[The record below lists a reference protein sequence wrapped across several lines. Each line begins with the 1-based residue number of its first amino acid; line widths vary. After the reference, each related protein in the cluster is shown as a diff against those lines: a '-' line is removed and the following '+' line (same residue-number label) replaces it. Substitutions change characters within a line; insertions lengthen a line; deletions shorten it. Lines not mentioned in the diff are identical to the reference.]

1 MSTIVFVTWD
11 GGGNVPPAL
20 GIAVEMQRRGH
31 EVRVMGHPTQQSAVG
46 ACGLGF
52 LPFNTAHEFDARANN
67 SPFALLSVFGDRA
80 MGRDVIAELEIRA
93 ADLVVVDCL
102 LWGPMEALATAKI
115 PFAALEHVF
124 DEYFTRKWLRGP
136 MGIAIAIKRFRAKR
150 ILDQAEVR
158 LVASL
163 PQLDPAATKP
173 LPTNVRYTGPVVG
186 GSPANPDTPT
196 VLVSL
201 STVNFPGMAEVM
213 QNVLDAVGTLDVHG
227 IVTTGPALA
236 ASALRPPPNAEL
248 HEFVPHGEVLP
259 QVTLV
264 VGHGGHATTMAALA
278 HDLPLIVLPLHP
290 MLDQAM
296 VGGAVEAAGAGR
308 LLAKKAKPAQ
318 IAEAMK
324 DLLADG
330 PHRSAAAALGLA
342 IRDAKGAETA
352 ADVIES
358 LISGDAKG

>member
-1 MSTIVFVTWD
+1 MSTILFVTWD

-20 GIAVEMQRRGH
+20 GMAAELQRRGH
-31 EVRVMGHPTQQSAVG
+31 EVRVMGHQTQRSAVEG
-46 ACGLGF
+46 SGLGF
-52 LPFNTAHEFDARANN
+52 LPFSTAHAYDSRDDN
-67 SPFALLSVFGDRA
+67 SPFTLLSVFGDRA
-80 MGRDVIAELEIRA
+80 MGRDVLAELERSP

-102 LWGPMEALATAKI
+102 LWGPMEALAAAKI
-115 PFAALEHVF
+115 PYAVLEHLF
-124 DEYFTRKWLRGP
+124 DEYFTRRWLRGP
-136 MGIAIAIKRFRAKR
+136 MGMGIAAKRFRAKR

-173 LPTNVRYTGPVVG
+173 LPANLRHTGPVVTG
-186 GSPANPDTPT
+186 VPAEADTPT

-201 STVNFPGMAEVM
+201 STVSFPGMAKVM
-213 QNVLDAVGTLDVHG
+213 QNVLDALEALDVRG
-227 IVTTGPALA
+227 IVTTGPSLDA
-236 ASALRPPPNAEL
+236 AALRCPRNAEL
-248 HEFVPHGEVLP
+248 HQFVPHREVLP
-259 QVTLV
+259 RVSLV

-278 HDLPLIVLPLHP
+278 HHVPLIVLPLHP

-296 VGGAVEAAGAGR
+296 VGRAVEAAGAGR
-308 LLAKKAKPAQ
+308 LLAKKSKPAQ
-318 IAEAMK
+318 IAEAMT

-330 PHRSAAAALGLA
+330 PHRSSAADLGSA

-358 LISGDAKG
+358 LLNQDAKR